1 MLQGCRSDPL
11 PFGRRKNPPTKIVT
25 EISVCKFGGWKFG
38 CGTVS
43 TTCIVMQRISDNA
56 SHSIRSELFNR
67 VKPDRVTICDAIRRA
82 DAFLFLNI
90 WRIIVFS
97 QQAENQHFFDLFK
110 EAPYILTMNRIIV
123 IHSLSLLNS
132 NLEKSSQ
139 VRFIKISV
147 SVFMLIE
154 CFRPSS
160 FFGRSKALSYHSTQI
175 EIDLS
180 IKTPPFLIT
189 HNKSPT
195 TQISSRASVISMPIF
210 FTILYNRVNFVGI
223 NSLILSPTR
232 PFSFVLLQIAS
243 AYFQDHIHS
252 AAAICMLRA
261 LESPH

>member
-67 VKPDRVTICDAIRRA
+67 VNPDRVTICDAIRRA

-97 QQAENQHFFDLFK
+97 QQTENQHFFDLFK

-123 IHSLSLLNS
+123 IHSLALIPFRSTPILKKLTGSL
-132 NLEKSSQ
+132 SQ
-139 VRFIKISV
+139 D
-147 SVFMLIE
+147 
-154 CFRPSS
+154 FRW
-160 FFGRSKALSYHSTQI
+160 RDH
-175 EIDLS
+175 
-180 IKTPPFLIT
+180 
-189 HNKSPT
+189 
-195 TQISSRASVISMPIF
+195 V
-210 FTILYNRVNFVGI
+210 NRVF
-223 NSLILSPTR
+223 LSR
-232 PFSFVLLQIAS
+232 PHAS
-243 AYFQDHIHS
+243 AVQE
-252 AAAICMLRA
+252 A
-261 LESPH
+261 LG